1 MCRIASFP
9 LLSSGKSSSALTA
22 CHWLTAWVNYHL
34 HFGPITLLYLST
46 VLCFPSFLFFCTALF
61 YSVSA
66 LCSKLPS
73 LPFSSFCSQS
83 GSSRRLGSPHYKYPP
98 KVCFIPLHFQ
108 ERPTFV
114 PVFLV
119 NCRSLLRRR
128 QWHPTAVLLPGKSHG
143 QWSLVGCSPWGH

>member
-1 MCRIASFP
+1 MASFP
-9 LLSSGKSSSALTA
+9 LLSSGKSSSTLTA

-66 LCSKLPS
+66 LCSKLLS
-73 LPFSSFCSQS
+73 LPFSSFCSQT
-83 GSSRRLGSPHYKYPP
+83 GSSRRLGSPHYKYPESLLYTTS
-98 KVCFIPLHFQ
+98 FLGETYI
-108 ERPTFV
+108 V

-119 NCRSLLRRR
+119 NCRSLFRRR
-128 QWHPTAVLLPGKSHG
+128 QWHPTPVLLPGKSHG
-143 QWSLVGCSPWGH
+143 QRSLVGCSSWGH